1 MEQNQNQD
9 LLEEVYR
16 ATQMGLEGIRAVT
29 PKIEDTQLKKE
40 IRREEAVYQK
50 FVSRAEEM
58 LAAKG
63 AIPQTHDGV
72 KKAMLWGSVQMNTLM
87 DSSPEH
93 MAELLINGTTMGI
106 VDMTKKNQRA
116 WRFGC
121 RRAASGGGFY
131 QLRGKKAWNSS
142 KKYL

>member
-106 VDMTKKNQRA
+106 VDMTKKIGELGDSDA
-116 WRFGC
+116 GA
-121 RRAASGGGFY
+121 RRLAEDFINFEEKSVE
-131 QLRGKKAWNSS
+131 QLKKD
-142 KKYL
+142 L

>member
-1 MEQNQNQD
+1 MEQNQNQN

-106 VDMTKKNQRA
+106 VDMTKKISELGDSDA
-116 WRFGC
+116 GA
-121 RRAASGGGFY
+121 RRLAEDFINFEEKSVE
-131 QLRGKKAWNSS
+131 QL

>member
-29 PKIEDTQLKKE
+29 PKIEDTQMKKE

-93 MAELLINGTTMGI
+93 IAELLINGTTMGI
-106 VDMTKKNQRA
+106 VDMTKKIGELGDSDA
-116 WRFGC
+116 GA
-121 RRAASGGGFY
+121 RRLAEDFINFEEKSVE
-131 QLRGKKAWNSS
+131 QL

>member
-1 MEQNQNQD
+1 MEQKQNQD

-93 MAELLINGTTMGI
+93 MAELLINGTTTGI
-106 VDMTKKNQRA
+106 VDMTKKIGELGDSDA
-116 WRFGC
+116 GA
-121 RRAASGGGFY
+121 RRLAEDFINFEEKSVE
-131 QLRGKKAWNSS
+131 QL

>member
-58 LAAKG
+58 LAAKS

-106 VDMTKKNQRA
+106 VDMTKKISELGDSDA
-116 WRFGC
+116 GA
-121 RRAASGGGFY
+121 RRLAEDFINFEEKSVE
-131 QLRGKKAWNSS
+131 QL

>member
-87 DSSPEH
+87 DSSSEH

-106 VDMTKKNQRA
+106 VDMTKKIGELGDSDA
-116 WRFGC
+116 GA
-121 RRAASGGGFY
+121 RRLAEDFINFEEKSVE
-131 QLRGKKAWNSS
+131 QL

>member
-29 PKIEDTQLKKE
+29 PKIEDKKKKKE

-106 VDMTKKNQRA
+106 VDMTKKIGELGDSDA
-116 WRFGC
+116 GA
-121 RRAASGGGFY
+121 RRLAEDFINFEEKSVE
-131 QLRGKKAWNSS
+131 QL

>member
-1 MEQNQNQD
+1 MEQNQNQN

-106 VDMTKKNQRA
+106 VDMTKKIGELGDSDA
-116 WRFGC
+116 GA
-121 RRAASGGGFY
+121 RRLAEDFINFEEKSVE
-131 QLRGKKAWNSS
+131 QL

>member
-72 KKAMLWGSVQMNTLM
+72 NKAMLWGSVQMNTLM

-106 VDMTKKNQRA
+106 VDMTKKISELGDSDA
-116 WRFGC
+116 GA
-121 RRAASGGGFY
+121 RRLAEDFINFEEKSVE
-131 QLRGKKAWNSS
+131 QL

>member
-1 MEQNQNQD
+1 MEENKN

-16 ATQMGLEGIRAVT
+16 ATQMGLEGIRAIT
-29 PKIEDTQLKKE
+29 PKIEDTKLKKE
-40 IRREEAVYQK
+40 VRREEAVYQK
-50 FVSRAEEM
+50 FISRAEEM

-63 AIPQTHDGV
+63 ALPQTHDGV

-106 VDMTKKNQRA
+106 VDMTKKVSELGDSDA
-116 WRFGC
+116 GA
-121 RRAASGGGFY
+121 RRLAEDFINFEEKNVE
-131 QLRGKKAWNSS
+131 QL

>member
-106 VDMTKKNQRA
+106 VDMTKKIGELGDSDA
-116 WRFGC
+116 GA
-121 RRAASGGGFY
+121 RRLAEDFINFEEKSVE
-131 QLRGKKAWNSS
+131 QL

>member
-9 LLEEVYR
+9 LLEDVYR

-87 DSSPEH
+87 DSSSEH

-106 VDMTKKNQRA
+106 VDMTKKIGELGDSDA
-116 WRFGC
+116 GA
-121 RRAASGGGFY
+121 RRLAEDFINFEEKSVE
-131 QLRGKKAWNSS
+131 QL

>member
-72 KKAMLWGSVQMNTLM
+72 KKTMLWGSVQMNTLM

-106 VDMTKKNQRA
+106 VDMTKKIGELGDSDA
-116 WRFGC
+116 GA
-121 RRAASGGGFY
+121 RRLAEDFINFEEKSVE
-131 QLRGKKAWNSS
+131 QL

>member
-1 MEQNQNQD
+1 MEQNQNQE

-106 VDMTKKNQRA
+106 VDMTKKIGELGDSDA
-116 WRFGC
+116 GA
-121 RRAASGGGFY
+121 RRLAEDFINFEEKSVE
-131 QLRGKKAWNSS
+131 QL

>member
-106 VDMTKKNQRA
+106 VDMTKKISELGDSDA
-116 WRFGC
+116 GA
-121 RRAASGGGFY
+121 RRLAEDFINFEEKSVE
-131 QLRGKKAWNSS
+131 QL